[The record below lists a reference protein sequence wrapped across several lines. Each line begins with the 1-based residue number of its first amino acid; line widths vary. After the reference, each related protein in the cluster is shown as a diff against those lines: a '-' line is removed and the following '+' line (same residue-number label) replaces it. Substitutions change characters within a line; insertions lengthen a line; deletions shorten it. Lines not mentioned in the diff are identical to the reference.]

1 MDLSLLLKLTVALGL
16 GLGATAVARRTRA
29 SVRHV
34 ILTSTFAALIAV
46 PTVAT
51 LLPDLRVAVQPPA
64 LTLTQVIPDVHVRER
79 VSRIA
84 ETTSA
89 PFVASGAT
97 LPTAGTLAY
106 GAWAA
111 GTLFLAG
118 TLALALLR
126 LRVLRRTALPWV
138 EGQAHLERVAGRF
151 RLPVTVDVLRHE
163 ALGAPVTWG
172 VFRPVVLMPLEAD
185 TWDEQQLTQAF
196 LHELEHVYRK
206 DWIIQVI
213 ARALC
218 AVYWFHPLVWVA
230 WRQLCLESE
239 RACDDAVVA
248 HVEGSAYAQ
257 QLVTLAQRVSVAQAV
272 PMLSMASRSDLSIR
286 VKALLDATL
295 DRGRVGRRAQV
306 GALTVAAVIAG
317 TLAALRAESAP
328 PVGRAADIDL
338 ASVVEEFTDRLE
350 ARAEHLQDTIVD
362 GLRGRPSGSR
372 GRRALAEALIESAGE
387 GNLTDVTTLLDSGLD
402 VNTVLEGDGTALIAA
417 ARHGGMPMVKL
428 LVERGADINL
438 AVRGDGNPL
447 IMASAAG
454 TEDVVRY
461 LLDRGADVEAI
472 VPGDEN
478 PLINASAN
486 GHLAVVKLLVSRGAN
501 VNSGMW
507 IESYNV
513 VDGGQR
519 GPEREWRSP
528 LSMATKRGHR
538 AVVDFLRA
546 NGAVN

>member
-16 GLGATAVARRTRA
+16 GLGAAAVARRTRA

-46 PTVAT
+46 PMAAA
-51 LLPDLRVAVQPPA
+51 LLPDLRVAVQPPV
-64 LTLTQVIPDVHVRER
+64 LTFTQLIPDVHVREQ

-97 LPTAGTLAY
+97 LPRAGTLAY
-106 GAWAA
+106 AIWAI
-111 GTLFLAG
+111 GMLFLVG

-126 LRVLRRTALPWV
+126 LRALRRTALPWA
-138 EGQAHLERVAGRF
+138 EGQAALERVADRF
-151 RLPVTVDVLRHE
+151 RLPATVDVLRHE
-163 ALGAPVTWG
+163 AVGAPVTWG

-206 DWIIQVI
+206 DWIIQVV
-213 ARALC
+213 ARTLC

-248 HVEGSAYAQ
+248 HVEGAAYAQ
-257 QLVTLAQRVSVAQAV
+257 QLVTLAQRVSVARAV
-272 PMLSMASRSDLSIR
+272 PMLSMASRSDLSVR

-295 DRGRVGRRAQV
+295 DRGRVGRRVQA
-306 GALTVAAVIAG
+306 GALTIAAIIAG
-317 TLAALRAESAP
+317 TLAALRAESAA
-328 PVGRAADIDL
+328 PVARSADIDL
-338 ASVVEEFTDRLE
+338 ATVVEAFTDRLE
-350 ARAEHLQDTIVD
+350 AQAEHLQDSVVD
-362 GLRGRPSGSR
+362 SLRGRPSGSR
-372 GRRALAEALIESAGE
+372 GRRALVEALIESAGD
-387 GNLTDVTTLLDSGLD
+387 GNIKDVTTLLDSGMD

-417 ARHGGMPMVKL
+417 ARRGGFPMVKL
-428 LVERGADINL
+428 LVDRGADVNL

-447 IMASAAG
+447 IMAAAAG
-454 TEDVVRY
+454 AEDVVRY

-478 PLINASAN
+478 PLITASAR
-486 GHLAVVKLLVSRGAN
+486 GHLPVVKLLVSRGAN
-501 VNSGMW
+501 VNSGLW
-507 IESYNV
+507 LESNGGY
-513 VDGGQR
+513 GGQR
-519 GPEREWRSP
+519 GPQREWRSP
-528 LSMATKRGHR
+528 LSMATQGGHR

-546 NGAVN
+546 NGAAN